1 MDHGHKCGIVA
12 DGQRV
17 TSRPDNRK
25 GNKLLMMGFS
35 DATKRT
41 GDVEGAWLRDDRGR
55 PPVAP
60 PRGRRLARATPEPE
74 GSSFRG
80 EAWGNDPA
88 DYDHGL

>member
-1 MDHGHKCGIVA
+1 MTHL
-12 DGQRV
+12 
-17 TSRPDNRK
+17 PDNR
-25 GNKLLMMGFS
+25 NDNELRMLRYS
-35 DATKRT
+35 DARIHT